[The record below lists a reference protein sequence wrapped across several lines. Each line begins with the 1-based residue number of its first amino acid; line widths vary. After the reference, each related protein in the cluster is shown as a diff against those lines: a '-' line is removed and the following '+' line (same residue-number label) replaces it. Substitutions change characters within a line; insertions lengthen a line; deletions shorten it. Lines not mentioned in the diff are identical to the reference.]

1 MFVPYVCGEGEKR
14 SDKDTD
20 LTSSLVS
27 YGKEKDD
34 QASTRG
40 TTVVRTMGVWL
51 SKWQFDGCVLQ
62 RRCKG
67 LWLRSS

>member
-27 YGKEKDD
+27 YGKEK
-34 QASTRG
+34 G
-40 TTVVRTMGVWL
+40 
-51 SKWQFDGCVLQ
+51 
-62 RRCKG
+62 
-67 LWLRSS
+67 